1 MGRAQMDRM
10 YKKHLAKR
18 ITGTTLAKGRNNNGA
33 VSVRVEPFAYGTF
46 ASWFR
51 SYLETKKKTTRAERA
66 RLRSSPAKQKKRTII
81 KVKRSHKQLDK
92 FFGKDSM
99 RMSVYLK
106 SRFKPEGV
114 YDGFGGLNKEH
125 PVTKTYNHELD
136 SLQTFIQDHVQSRI
150 YNRIYFSL
158 GGY

>member
-18 ITGTTLAKGRNNNGA
+18 ITGTTLAKGQNNGA
-33 VSVRVEPFAYGTF
+33 VSVSVEPFAYGTF

-92 FFGKDSM
+92 FF
-99 RMSVYLK
+99 
-106 SRFKPEGV
+106 
-114 YDGFGGLNKEH
+114 
-125 PVTKTYNHELD
+125 
-136 SLQTFIQDHVQSRI
+136 
-150 YNRIYFSL
+150 
-158 GGY
+158 